1 MGSISILIMCVEV
14 REIKSIFKVTWFL
27 LPPLLAF
34 LNTVEETEV
43 RGQFSML
50 WADRGFPRLL
60 RW

>member
-1 MGSISILIMCVEV
+1 MGSINILIMCVEV

-50 WADRGFPRLL
+50 WAD
-60 RW
+60 